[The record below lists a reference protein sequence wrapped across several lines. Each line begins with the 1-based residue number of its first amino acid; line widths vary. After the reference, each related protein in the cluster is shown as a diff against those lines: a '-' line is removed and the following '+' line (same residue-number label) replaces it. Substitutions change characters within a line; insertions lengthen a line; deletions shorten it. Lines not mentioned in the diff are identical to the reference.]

1 MFFQVSEGS
10 LDVVVR
16 QERQRKQE
24 FDVLVLGSSFCLCG
38 RQSQFLRLPP
48 AGIREVKGA
57 ALGGCVGENLMH
69 SLPSTWNGKEKK
81 YEYLDT

>member
-1 MFFQVSEGS
+1 MFFQVSEGF

-24 FDVLVLGSSFCLCG
+24 FDVLVLGSLFCIYG

-48 AGIREVKGA
+48 DG
-57 ALGGCVGENLMH
+57 M
-69 SLPSTWNGKEKK
+69 KE
-81 YEYLDT
+81 ERRSP